1 MLPDDNPIGR
11 DVKAE
16 SSDPFGNITGNPT
29 MANLMADPLGTEIVA
44 GLTGPITSQSL
55 PTDEEDVMGQPP
67 QVNFTSGS
75 GGATPTPTPADDDS
89 PEVRNEIMDAEGKPS
104 SQWFDSMKA
113 RIQSLNWKWITG
125 AVVVSGVVFVSG
137 KKIMSKK

>member
-11 DVKAE
+11 DVKSE
-16 SSDPFGNITGNPT
+16 SSDPFGNITGNPS

-75 GGATPTPTPADDDS
+75 GGATPNPTPADDDS
-89 PEVRNEIMDAEGKPS
+89 PEVRNEIMDAEGGMMS
-104 SQWFDSMKA
+104 IFDRAKA
-113 RIQSLNWKWITG
+113 LVARNWKWVFAG
-125 AVVVSGVVFVSG
+125 AGVVVIGGVILKR
-137 KKIMSKK
+137 KK

>member
-1 MLPDDNPIGR
+1 MFPDDEPIGR
-11 DVKAE
+11 DVKTETA
-16 SSDPFGNITGNPT
+16 DPFGNITMNPS

-44 GLTGPITSQSL
+44 GLTGPISAESL

-89 PEVRNEIMDAEGKPS
+89 PEVRNEIMDAEGDS
-104 SQWFDSMKA
+104 SIYERAKA
-113 RIQSLNWKWITG
+113 LVARNWKWIG
-125 AVVVSGVVFVSG
+125 VGVVGVGVVGGVMYHRRNS
-137 KKIMSKK
+137 

>member
-11 DVKAE
+11 DVKSE
-16 SSDPFGNITGNPT
+16 SSDPFGNITGNPS

-75 GGATPTPTPADDDS
+75 GGATPNPTPADDDS
-89 PEVRNEIMDAEGKPS
+89 PEVRNEIMGAEGGIMS
-104 SQWFDSMKA
+104 IFDRAKA
-113 RIQSLNWKWITG
+113 LVARNWKWVFAG
-125 AVVVSGVVFVSG
+125 AGVVIVG
-137 KKIMSKK
+137 GVMLKRKK

>member
-1 MLPDDNPIGR
+1 MLPDDSPIGR

-16 SSDPFGNITGNPT
+16 ATDPFGNITGNPT

-44 GLTGPITSQSL
+44 GLTGPMSAQNL

-75 GGATPTPTPADDDS
+75 GGATPMPTPADDDS
-89 PEVRNEIMDAEGKPS
+89 PEVRNEIMDAESGIMS
-104 SQWFDSMKA
+104 IFDRAKA
-113 RIQSLNWKWITG
+113 LVSKNWGWLLAG
-125 AVVVSGVVFVSG
+125 AGVVVVGGVMMKR
-137 KKIMSKK
+137 KK

>member
-1 MLPDDNPIGR
+1 MLPDDSPIGR

-16 SSDPFGNITGNPT
+16 ASDPFGNITGNPT

-75 GGATPTPTPADDDS
+75 GGATHMPTPADDDS
-89 PEVRNEIMDAEGKPS
+89 PEVRNEIMEAEGGLFS
-104 SQWFDSMKA
+104 DILDRAKA
-113 RIQSLNWKWITG
+113 LISKNWGWLLAG
-125 AVVVSGVVFVSG
+125 AGVVVVGVVMMKR
-137 KKIMSKK
+137 KK